1 MGIWIRSIISIV
13 LLLFMAHVVLMIR
26 LMLVRVLQVILL
38 LVSKL
43 MI

>member
-38 LVSKL
+38 LVRKL